1 MTDIAEE
8 ILILQ
13 NLDSHIGSDFNSAK
27 YLLSFSEHGFAHGLA
42 QYDVSFR
49 SYNIIVKIK

>member
-13 NLDSHIGSDFNSAK
+13 NLDSHIDSHINSAK
-27 YLLSFSEHGFAHGLA
+27 YLLSFSEHGFAHL